1 MAKFLVNFRDATKKE
16 IEADGFQ
23 ETPDGKHYKFFKG
36 TREPDKPNTVAT
48 IATDL
53 VKTVEKILE

>member
-1 MAKFLVNFRDATKKE
+1 MAKFLVNFLDDTEKE

-36 TREPDKPNTVAT
+36 TREPDKPNTVAV
-48 IATDL
+48 ISADL